1 MKRPI
6 LFLLGACLLLTG
18 CFGTVGGD
26 RSQLNVVWRTFHP
39 DKITTLSYEYTGGGT
54 VLEKE
59 YSYASTK
66 LDITGVEI
74 EADLSGDKTRDFEF
88 ILNTKNTYEKVANNK
103 IHMTTNHAEK
113 GSVIVKVDDQEA
125 IVPYEIFPAAV
136 VSTWRMSSDSDDY
149 FSFERGV
156 MVGPDEGD
164 IGPTTP
170 PDKPALKANIA
181 TVKIETVDFW
191 QGFLNTNN
199 VHEYEY
205 SEQIFEPD
213 FDNVYVVKTRNGGY
227 AVVRF
232 TARLGHEYSFI
243 YKYSE
248 TGVFE

>member
-1 MKRPI
+1 MKKLI
-6 LFLLGACLLLTG
+6 LFLLGVCLLLTG
-18 CFGTVGGD
+18 CFGAIGGGG
-26 RSQLNVVWRTFHP
+26 SQLNVVWRHFRLNE
-39 DKITTLSYEYTGGGT
+39 IATLNYEYEGGRT
-54 VLEKE
+54 VLAKE
-59 YSYASTK
+59 YSYVSTK
-66 LDITGVEI
+66 LDTIGVEI
-74 EADLSGDKTRDFEF
+74 EADLSGDTTRDFEF
-88 ILNTKNTYEKVANNK
+88 TLTTKNTYEKVANNK
-103 IHMTTNHAEK
+103 IHMFTNYAEK
-113 GSVIVKVDDQEA
+113 GSAVVKVDDQEA

-136 VSTWRMSSDSDDY
+136 VSTWRMSPNSNDY
-149 FSFERGV
+149 FSFARGV

-191 QGFLNTNN
+191 QGFLDTNN

-205 SEQIFEPD
+205 SEQTFEPD
-213 FDNVYVVKTRNGGY
+213 FENVYVVKTRNGGY